1 MLIAGL
7 ISHENDET
15 QGYLVVQAWA
25 HYSPRS
31 PTFCSATA
39 SHKIPTGEIYHYME
53 ILKCP
58 RFAVSNRHG
67 NDKK

>member
-1 MLIAGL
+1 VLIAGL

-25 HYSPRS
+25 HYSPR
-31 PTFCSATA
+31 